1 MKKIFILC
9 TWALAYIQSNAQ
21 VSEFLEINAKKEFAG
36 IPFLSQP
43 DYSKLEYKNQTSK
56 GVNVYT
62 LKGAQLKTES
72 FTLSEVFASV
82 QKGRIINFLFPL
94 NDEIV
99 QAKIREA
106 LSVAFTTQTELGE
119 SQVFHGTN
127 ILFTLLNK
135 GKYLFMA
142 TIDPDTIPDIKDNNG
157 IIDLLGKKDTD
168 TDVMKFISSIPG
180 KKEKKEYSTGGYG
193 YTWPGEGIVIEFKGK
208 DGEASLS
215 YIGVYFMKDKY
226 YWNNSPFKGAIK
238 LPYDITANTS
248 VLQLRDMF
256 GDEDKELGTPSWKTK
271 NYGKFKVYCNFGD
284 PVKQNKNDLLNHIS
298 IR

>member
-1 MKKIFILC
+1 MKRFFLICFSVLLQKC
-9 TWALAYIQSNAQ
+9 TDAQ
-21 VSEFLEINAKKEFAG
+21 VTEFLDINTKKEFAG
-36 IPFLSQP
+36 IPFLSAP
-43 DYSKLEYKNQTSK
+43 DYRRLEYKNRTQT

-106 LSVAFTTQTELGE
+106 LSVAFTMQTELGE
-119 SQVFHGTN
+119 SQVFHGSN

-142 TIDPDTIPDIKDNNG
+142 TIDPDTIPDIKDKNG
-157 IIDLLGKKDTD
+157 IIDMLGKKDTD
-168 TDVMKFISSIPG
+168 PDVINLISSIPG

-208 DGEASLS
+208 EGEATLS

-226 YWNNSPFKGAIK
+226 YWSNSPFKGAIK

-256 GDEDKELGTPSWKTK
+256 GDEDKEFGTPSWRTK

-284 PVKQNKNDLLNHIS
+284 PVKQNKDDLLNHIS